1 MNSTLS
7 ENILFVI
14 IGRELLFS
22 NLELLIEK

>member
-1 MNSTLS
+1 MNGTLS